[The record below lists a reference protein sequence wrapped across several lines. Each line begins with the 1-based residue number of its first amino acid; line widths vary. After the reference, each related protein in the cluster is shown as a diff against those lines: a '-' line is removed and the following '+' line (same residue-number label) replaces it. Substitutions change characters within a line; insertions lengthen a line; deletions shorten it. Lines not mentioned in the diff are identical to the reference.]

1 MKPPDC
7 AGSLFKR
14 ASALA
19 ASLAFLTAG
28 CGEENTEPESGT
40 LEIVVSTTGGDLDVN
55 GYVLLVDGRSHGPIG
70 LLALVRLQ
78 PWPAGSHT
86 VSLLDIDSNCELIR
100 QPGTVTVR
108 ANETTRAEFDVVCHA
123 TAVTVHVRT
132 EGLDLDPDGYTIQVG
147 PFVLHT
153 GAYGSVTAGRL
164 APGGYPIRV
173 SGLAANCEALGGLFT
188 HVQVNSRQVVEVT
201 FDFICSAVTGVVE
214 ATVRTTGLDPDPDYL
229 IQVGSALPVAIAANG
244 SARVHQV
251 PVGSHSVEL
260 TGLTPNCSIPA
271 GENPKSVLVTAAG
284 FKRDT
289 SRIQFAVTCAAA
301 EKIGFVHDNLIQ
313 VVYIDGSNSFSP
325 GLTRGT
331 FSWSPDGTSIV
342 YEGIEC
348 EWQYPY
354 YDDTCTNLGLL
365 IANVAYGGGYALT
378 TGPTDRDPAWSPD
391 GSSIAFSRGGRLH
404 VMSPPAGTALALNI
418 PAISATEPA
427 WRQGGD
433 RLAFTCE
440 IATGN
445 QDICAVNRDGTGFVR
460 LTSTPG
466 PDQEPAWHPD
476 GSRIAFTTDYN
487 GVRSVV
493 HMAPDGTDLVRIIS
507 GESPAWSPTGDRLVV
522 VGLGAGLGIVN
533 ADGTGFRIIV
543 TGPARAPAWR
553 P

>member
-1 MKPPDC
+1 MNPPDG
-7 AGSLFKR
+7 AGSLFIR
-14 ASALA
+14 SGLLAL
-19 ASLAFLTAG
+19 SLAFLTAG
-28 CGEENTEPESGT
+28 CGEESTEPESGT
-40 LEIVVSTTGGDLDVN
+40 LEIVVSTVGGDLDVN
-55 GYVLLVDGRSHGPIG
+55 GYLLQVDGRPHGPIG

-86 VSLLDIDSNCELIR
+86 VSLLDVDSNCELIR

-108 ANETTRAEFDVVCHA
+108 AGETTRAEFEVVCHA
-123 TAVTVHVRT
+123 TAVRVHVRT

-153 GAYGSVTAGRL
+153 GAYSSVTAGRL
-164 APGGYPIRV
+164 SPGIYPIRV
-173 SGLAANCEALGGLFT
+173 SGLAANCEALGGLST
-188 HVQVNSRQVVEVT
+188 HVQVSSRQVVEVT
-201 FDFICSAVTGVVE
+201 FDFICSAVTGIVE
-214 ATVRTTGLDPDPDYL
+214 ATVRTTGLDPDSDYL
-229 IQVGSALPVAIAANG
+229 IQVGSALPVAIFANG

-251 PVGSHSVEL
+251 PAGSHRVVL
-260 TGLTPNCSIPA
+260 TGLTPNCIPA

-289 SRIQFAVTCAAA
+289 SRIQFDVTCTAA
-301 EKIGFVHDNLIQ
+301 EKIGFVANNLIQ
-313 VVYIDGSNSFSP
+313 VVYSDGTNSFSP

-331 FSWSPDGTSIV
+331 FAWSPDGNSIV

-354 YDDTCTNLGLL
+354 YDDSCTNLGLL
-365 IANVAYGGGYALT
+365 IANVPYGGGYSLT
-378 TGPTDRDPAWSPD
+378 TSPTDLDPAWSPD

-404 VMSPPAGTALALNI
+404 VMSPPVGPAGALNL
-418 PAISATEPA
+418 PVNSATEPA
-427 WRQGGD
+427 WRRGGG

-440 IATGN
+440 IELGN

-460 LTSTPG
+460 LTSRPG
-466 PDQEPAWHPD
+466 PDREPAWHPD
-476 GSRIAFTTDYN
+476 GSRIAFSSDYN
-487 GVRSVV
+487 GVRYVV
-493 HMAPDGTDLVRIIS
+493 HIAADGTDLVRIIA
-507 GESPAWSPTGDRLVV
+507 GESPAWSPTGDRLALVRN
-522 VGLGAGLGIVN
+522 AELGIVN